1 MAFLDFGPLH
11 FLLFNKGKNMP
22 LSYYSPAEWDKILTF
37 AATRETPFLVVLLD
51 RVRQKFEEFRMGF
64 PGAKIYY
71 AVKANPGDELLALLR
86 DLGSYFDIASIYEL
100 DQVLALGVAPDR
112 VSFGNTIKKSRHIRE
127 AYDKGVRLF
136 ATDCEADVRN
146 LAREAPG
153 SRIFFRLLMDA
164 VTSDS
169 DWPLSRKF
177 GCQPRMLTEL
187 VSLAAD
193 LGLDPHGISFHV
205 GSQQR
210 EIPAWDAAIA
220 QVHALFEW
228 MKGKNV
234 HLKAINMGG
243 GFPADYLIKS
253 NALSVYAEE
262 INRYLGSHFG
272 DAIPEIY
279 LEPGRGLVGDA
290 GVLASE
296 VVLISKKSKTDLKRW
311 VYTDVGVFNGLM
323 ETIDESIKY
332 PVYTG
337 KEGETGDVIMAGP
350 TCDSLDIIYEHF
362 KYQLPLSLAIGD
374 RIYWLSTGAYTA
386 SYSSVEFNGFPPLT
400 TYYL

>member
-1 MAFLDFGPLH
+1 
-11 FLLFNKGKNMP
+11 MP
-22 LSYYSPAEWDKILTF
+22 LNYYSPAEWEKVITF
-37 AATRETPFLVVLLD
+37 SATKETPFLIVLLD
-51 RVRQKFEEFRMGF
+51 GIRQKFEEFRVNF
-64 PGAKIYY
+64 PSAKIYY

-86 DLGSYFDIASIYEL
+86 DLGSCFDIASIYEL
-100 DQVLALGVAPDR
+100 DKVLKLGVSPDR
-112 VSFGNTIKKSRHIRE
+112 VSFGNTIKKARHVRE

-136 ATDCEADVRN
+136 ASDCEADVRN

-153 SRIFFRLLMDA
+153 SRVFFRLLMDA

-193 LGLDPHGISFHV
+193 LGLDPYGISFHV

-210 EIPAWDAAIA
+210 EIQAWDTAIA
-220 QVHALFEW
+220 QAHSLFKLMEE
-228 MKGKNV
+228 KKI
-234 HLKAINMGG
+234 HLKAMNMGG

-253 NALSVYAEE
+253 NPLSVYAEE
-262 INRYLGSHFG
+262 INRYIGSYFG
-272 DAIPEIY
+272 NSIPEIY

-290 GVLASE
+290 GVLVSE

-311 VYTDVGVFNGLM
+311 VYTDVGIFNGLM

-337 KEGETGDVIMAGP
+337 KDGETGDVIMAGP

>member
-1 MAFLDFGPLH
+1 
-11 FLLFNKGKNMP
+11 MP

-51 RVRQKFEEFRMGF
+51 KVRRKFEEFRAVF

-100 DQVLALGVAPDR
+100 DKVLALEVSPER
-112 VSFGNTIKKSRHIRE
+112 LSFGNTIKKARHIRE
-127 AYDKGVRLF
+127 AYEKGVRLF
-136 ATDCEADVRN
+136 ATDCEADIRN

-187 VSLAAD
+187 VALAAD
-193 LGLDPHGISFHV
+193 LGLDPYGVSFHV

-210 EIPAWDAAIA
+210 EIPAWDAAIT
-220 QVHALFEW
+220 QVKALFER
-228 MKGKNV
+228 MKGKDI

-296 VVLISKKSKTDLKRW
+296 VVLIAKKSKTDLKRW

-337 KEGETGDVIMAGP
+337 RDGETGDVIIAGP